1 MTLKFAPLAW
11 IYHDG
16 WTWRQS
22 KTLMS
27 YDQNGNPK
35 PMDDS
40 KKCYQKGHIHLFLP
54 TVEYA
59 PSGSSLA
66 YWGQQT
72 YSFKIVDEWGPN
84 SNDPSQNKSVKL
96 IGKPL
101 WYLYVEEY
109 WRRMYIQPWDVVDD
123 TCTLPLNQEMT
134 YARRGVEEYCHE
146 LISNVPAGYDDDGTT
161 IDLHKS
167 IYHGEKYDFTDC
179 QLDGRNEDGTI
190 FNIPYT

>member
-27 YDQNGNPK
+27 YDQNGNPR
-35 PMDDS
+35 PIDDS
-40 KKCYQKGHIHLFLP
+40 KKCYQRGHIHLFLP

-84 SNDPSQNKSVKL
+84 SNDPSQNKSVRL

-123 TCTLPLNQEMT
+123 TCTLPLNQEIT
-134 YARRGVEEYCHE
+134 YVRRGVEEY
-146 LISNVPAGYDDDGTT
+146 
-161 IDLHKS
+161 
-167 IYHGEKYDFTDC
+167 
-179 QLDGRNEDGTI
+179 
-190 FNIPYT
+190 